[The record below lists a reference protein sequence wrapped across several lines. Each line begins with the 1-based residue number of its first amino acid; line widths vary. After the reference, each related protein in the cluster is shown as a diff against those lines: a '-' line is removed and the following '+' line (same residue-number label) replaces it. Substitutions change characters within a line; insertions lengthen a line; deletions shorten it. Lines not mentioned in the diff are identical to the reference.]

1 MISWNKTS
9 DRLPDRSDYCLC
21 KIVEH
26 TVDGTTINYYD
37 VYIPKFVNEDTLVK
51 YKWYSEESDCYY
63 DLNLVTYWAYVKSLE
78 D

>member
-9 DRLPDRSDYCLC
+9 ECLPDNSDYCLC
-21 KIVEH
+21 RIVEH
-26 TVDGTTINYYD
+26 TIDGETLNYYD
-37 VYIPKFVNEDTLVK
+37 VYIPKFVNEGSIK

-63 DLNLVTYWAYVKSLE
+63 DLNLVAYWTYIKSLE

>member
-9 DRLPDRSDYCLC
+9 DRLPDHSDYCLC

-26 TVDGTTINYYD
+26 TTDGAILNYYS
-37 VYIPKFVNEDTLVK
+37 VYIPKFVNEGTVK

-63 DLNLVTYWAYVKSLE
+63 DLNLVTYWTYIKSLE